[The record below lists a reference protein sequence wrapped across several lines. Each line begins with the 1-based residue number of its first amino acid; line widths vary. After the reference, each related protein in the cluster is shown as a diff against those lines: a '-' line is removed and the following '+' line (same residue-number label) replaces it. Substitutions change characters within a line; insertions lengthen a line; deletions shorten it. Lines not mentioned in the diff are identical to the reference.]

1 MNFWLI
7 NQSPPGTFVYLRHV
21 FHFDFNLG
29 TRHTHFCSFVSRCHE
44 LCALEFLYS
53 VSLVLQ
59 FLSINRKN
67 Q

>member
-7 NQSPPGTFVYLRHV
+7 NQSPSGTFVYLDHV

-29 TRHTHFCSFVSRCHE
+29 TRHFYSFVSRLHE
-44 LCALEFLYS
+44 LFALEFLYS

-59 FLSINRKN
+59 FLPINRKN